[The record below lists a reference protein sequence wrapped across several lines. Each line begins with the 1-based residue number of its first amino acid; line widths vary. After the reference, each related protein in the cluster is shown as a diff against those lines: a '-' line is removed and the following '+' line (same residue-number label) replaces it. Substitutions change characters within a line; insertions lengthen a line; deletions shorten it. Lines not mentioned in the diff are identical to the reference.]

1 MVFPIKWAKILLTR
15 RCYIAPAFF
24 SPKAIAINTKVS
36 NEKYFRDVIFMHL
49 DLIVTA
55 ESVHEA
61 QHLVSNGGVNQ
72 KYQSVVGKNSP

>member
-15 RCYIAPAFF
+15 RWYIAPAFF

-36 NEKYFRDVIFMHL
+36 NEKYLRDVILMHL

-61 QHLVSNGGVNQ
+61 QHLVSSGDVNQ
-72 KYQSVVGKNSP
+72 RINSW